1 MARGI
6 KRPPVTTVRKIKIPM
21 EVVKDDLNK
30 VTLES
35 GQDRK
40 RKSRNEEKK

>member
-1 MARGI
+1 MGRGI
-6 KRPPVTTVRKIKIPM
+6 KPPVIKMRVKKIPM
-21 EVVKDDLNK
+21 SVIKDDLNK

-35 GQDRK
+35 GQDRQ

>member
-1 MARGI
+1 MAKGI
-6 KRPPVTTVRKIKIPM
+6 KRPMAKMKRTKIPM
-21 EVVKDDLNK
+21 QILKDDLNK

-35 GQDRK
+35 GFDRK